1 MFDTDRLRLRRLVP
15 EDAPFI
21 LELLNEPSFLRNIA
35 DKGVRTLEDARGYLV
50 NGPMASYARHGFGL
64 FAVELKE
71 SGLPLGIC
79 GLIRREGLADVDVG
93 FAFLERHWGR
103 GFAVE
108 AAAATLA
115 YGLNQLGL
123 ARIVAIT
130 APGNQGSIRVLERIG
145 MRFERMIE
153 LPQYG
158 GENRL
163 FTTVPTVQEPLL
175 SSAFSGDPCDSPSS
189 PS

>member
-1 MFDTDRLRLRRLVP
+1 MFGTERLRLRLLVP

-21 LELLNEPSFLRNIA
+21 LELLNEPAFIRNIA

-71 SGLPLGIC
+71 SGQPLGIC

-93 FAFLERHWGR
+93 YAFLERHWGR

-115 YGLNQLGL
+115 YGMNQLGL

-130 APGNQGSIRVLERIG
+130 APGNQDSIRVLERIG
-145 MRFERMIE
+145 MRFERLIE
-153 LPQYG
+153 LPQCG
-158 GENRL
+158 GENCL
-163 FTTVPTVQEPLL
+163 FTTDTMVQDLPRPAEL
-175 SSAFSGDPCDSPSS
+175 SGDPCGFPISPL
-189 PS
+189 